1 MRFLWFLALLLSH
14 SIWAKT
20 VYSLD
25 EVYPNINHS
34 AGREFVAEELGG
46 VKPVDYLG
54 RDFFSKSDEFKKIL
68 ALVDAKKAGEEN
80 WHFAG
85 IKAWP
90 SQPDTYI
97 FIACSSIQKDD
108 NDHCHYLEKGK
119 TIIAVLHFDQ
129 IKGFSLMAKPWIE
142 SGTDLENSGFL
153 LNNDSGEQV
162 IGNPRRYD
170 FAPYRLSSDVLAFG
184 VRHNTSTGYAGGGA
198 FDESVTLF
206 AVINGELLPVFNAPT
221 YHFANYAGDWHEDG
235 TRDHELHE
243 NVYIIRILST
253 SHSGMKDILWPEKGN
268 AKKVSMIYHWNK
280 LEKRYTPVKKS
291 IIQ

>member
-1 MRFLWFLALLLSH
+1 MKSLWFLALLLSN
-14 SIWAKT
+14 SILAKT
-20 VYSLD
+20 VHFLE
-25 EVYPNINHS
+25 EVYPNINYS

-46 VKPVDYLG
+46 VKPVDYFG

-68 ALVDAKKAGEEN
+68 ALADTKKADEEN

-90 SQPDTYI
+90 SQPDAYI

-108 NDHCHYLEKGK
+108 NDYCHYREQGK
-119 TIIAVLHFDQ
+119 TVIAVLHFDQ

-153 LNNDSGEQV
+153 LNNDSGVQV

-170 FAPYRLSSDVLAFG
+170 FAPYRLSPDVLAFG
-184 VRHNTSTGYAGGGA
+184 VRHNTATSYAGGGA
-198 FDESVTLF
+198 LDESVTLF

-221 YHFANYAGDWHEDG
+221 YHFANYAGNWHGDG
-235 TRDHELHE
+235 TRDHEIHE
-243 NVYIIRILST
+243 NVYVIRILPT
-253 SHSGMKDILWPEKGN
+253 SHYGMKDILWSEKGN
-268 AKKVSMIYHWNK
+268 AKKVSKIYHWNK
-280 LEKRYTPVKKS
+280 PEKRYISNKN
-291 IIQ
+291 